1 MTDSE
6 ILDLSGSNQRRAWDI
21 IRRLDIMKI
30 WADAGA
36 EAHVVGSLAMGL
48 MMTHRDIDIHVYSSP
63 LTVEGSFAA
72 MAKLAV
78 NAAIKKIEC
87 RNLLDTDEACIEWH
101 AWYDDGD
108 GEPWQIDII
117 HILKG
122 SRYDGF
128 FERMAERIKAALTD
142 ETRLA
147 ILRLKAET
155 PEDVHIM
162 GVEYYQA
169 VLRGGVRTLADFIRW
184 RQEHPVTGIG
194 DWMPGRIY

>member
-1 MTDSE
+1 MTDSD
-6 ILDLSGSNQRRAWDI
+6 ILDLSGRNQRRAWDI

-48 MMTHRDIDIHVYSSP
+48 IMTHRDIDIHVYSSP

-108 GEPWQIDII
+108 GGPWQIDII

-184 RQEHPVTGIG
+184 RQEHPVTGIVE
-194 DWMPGRIY
+194 WMP

>member
-36 EAHVVGSLAMGL
+36 EAHVVGSLAMDL

-72 MAKLAV
+72 MAKFAV

-101 AWYDDGD
+101 VWYDDGD

-128 FERMAERIKAALTD
+128 FEHMAERIKAALTD

-169 VLRGGVRTLADFIRW
+169 VLRGGVRTMADFIRW
-184 RQEHPVTGIG
+184 RQEHPVTGIVE
-194 DWMPGRIY
+194 WMP

>member
-36 EAHVVGSLAMGL
+36 EAHVVGSLAMDL

-72 MAKLAV
+72 MAKFAV

-101 AWYDDGD
+101 VWYDDGD

-117 HILKG
+117 YILKG

-169 VLRGGVRTLADFIRW
+169 VLRGGVRTMADFIRW
-184 RQEHPVTGIG
+184 RQEHPVTGIVE
-194 DWMPGRIY
+194 WMP

>member
-6 ILDLSGSNQRRAWDI
+6 ILDLSKRNQRRAWDI
-21 IRRLDIMKI
+21 VRRLDIMKI

-36 EAHVVGSLAMGL
+36 EAHLVGSLAMGL

-87 RNLLDTDEACIEWH
+87 RNLLDTGEACIEWH

-117 HILKG
+117 HILKS

-155 PEDVHIM
+155 PENVHIM

-169 VLRGGVRTLADFIRW
+169 VLRDGVRTMADFMRW
-184 RQEHPVTGIG
+184 RQEHPVTGIVE
-194 DWMPGRIY
+194 WMP

>member
-1 MTDSE
+1 MTDSD

-21 IRRLDIMKI
+21 IRRLDIIKI

-36 EAHVVGSLAMGL
+36 EAHLVGSLAMGL
-48 MMTHRDIDIHVYSSP
+48 MMTRRDIDIHVYSSP

-184 RQEHPVTGIG
+184 RQEHPVTGIVE
-194 DWMPGRIY
+194 WMP

>member
-6 ILDLSGSNQRRAWDI
+6 ILDLSGSNQQRAWNI

-72 MAKLAV
+72 MSKLAV

-184 RQEHPVTGIG
+184 RQEHPVTGIVE
-194 DWMPGRIY
+194 WMP

>member
-1 MTDSE
+1 MTDSD
-6 ILDLSGSNQRRAWDI
+6 ILDLSGRNQQRAWGI

-155 PEDVHIM
+155 PEYVHIM

-184 RQEHPVTGIG
+184 RQEHPVTGIVE
-194 DWMPGRIY
+194 WMP

>member
-6 ILDLSGSNQRRAWDI
+6 ILDLSGSNQQRAWNI

-169 VLRGGVRTLADFIRW
+169 VLRGGVRTMADFIRW
-184 RQEHPVTGIG
+184 RQEHPVTGIVE
-194 DWMPGRIY
+194 WMP

>member
-6 ILDLSGSNQRRAWDI
+6 LLAFSESRQRRAWDI

-48 MMTHRDIDIHVYSSP
+48 IMTHRDIDIHVYSSP

-72 MAKLAV
+72 MARLAV

-108 GEPWQIDII
+108 GGPWQIDII

-184 RQEHPVTGIG
+184 RQEHPVTGIVE
-194 DWMPGRIY
+194 WMP

>member
-48 MMTHRDIDIHVYSSP
+48 IMTHRDIDIHVYSSP

-72 MAKLAV
+72 MARLAV

-108 GEPWQIDII
+108 GGPWQIDII

-184 RQEHPVTGIG
+184 RQEHPVTGIVE
-194 DWMPGRIY
+194 WMP

>member
-1 MTDSE
+1 MTDSD
-6 ILDLSGSNQRRAWDI
+6 ILDLSGRNQQRAWDI

-147 ILRLKAET
+147 ILRLKAEA

-184 RQEHPVTGIG
+184 RQEHPVTGIVE
-194 DWMPGRIY
+194 WMP

>member
-1 MTDSE
+1 MTDSD
-6 ILDLSGSNQRRAWDI
+6 ILDLSGRNQQRAWGI

-184 RQEHPVTGIG
+184 RQEHPVTGIVE
-194 DWMPGRIY
+194 WMP

>member
-1 MTDSE
+1 MTDSD
-6 ILDLSGSNQRRAWDI
+6 ILDLSGRNQQRAWGI

-108 GEPWQIDII
+108 GGPWQIDII

-184 RQEHPVTGIG
+184 RQEHPVTGIVE
-194 DWMPGRIY
+194 WMP

>member
-1 MTDSE
+1 ME
-6 ILDLSGSNQRRAWDI
+6 
-21 IRRLDIMKI
+21 I

-36 EAHVVGSLAMGL
+36 EANVVGSLAMGL

-72 MAKLAV
+72 MARLAED
-78 NAAIKKIEC
+78 AAVKKIEC

-101 AWYDDGD
+101 AWYDDGQD
-108 GEPWQIDII
+108 GEWQIDII

-122 SRYDGF
+122 SRYDGY
-128 FERMAERIKAALTD
+128 FERMAERVKAALTAD
-142 ETRLA
+142 TRLA

-155 PEDVHIM
+155 PESYHVM

-169 VLRGGVRTLADFIRW
+169 VLRDGVRTTADFNRW
-184 RQEHPVTGIG
+184 RTEHPVTGVLE
-194 DWMPGRIY
+194 WMP

>member
-1 MTDSE
+1 MTDSD
-6 ILDLSGSNQRRAWDI
+6 ILDLSGRNQQRAWGI

-63 LTVEGSFAA
+63 LT
-72 MAKLAV
+72 
-78 NAAIKKIEC
+78 
-87 RNLLDTDEACIEWH
+87 NLLDTDEACIEWH

-184 RQEHPVTGIG
+184 RQEHPVTGIVE
-194 DWMPGRIY
+194 WMP

>member
-1 MTDSE
+1 MTDSD
-6 ILDLSGSNQRRAWDI
+6 ILDLSGRNQQRAWGI

-72 MAKLAV
+72 MARLAV

-184 RQEHPVTGIG
+184 RQEHPVTGIVEC
-194 DWMPGRIY
+194 MP

>member
-6 ILDLSGSNQRRAWDI
+6 ILDLSGSNQQRAWNI

-72 MAKLAV
+72 MARLAV

-184 RQEHPVTGIG
+184 RQEHPVTGIVE
-194 DWMPGRIY
+194 WMP

>member
-6 ILDLSGSNQRRAWDI
+6 LLIKSEDMQRRAWDI
-21 IRRLDIMKI
+21 IRRLRLMEI

-48 MMTHRDIDIHVYSSP
+48 MMTHRDIDLHVYSSP

-72 MAKLAV
+72 MARLAED
-78 NAAIKKIEC
+78 AAVKKIEC

-101 AWYDDGD
+101 AWYDDGQG
-108 GEPWQIDII
+108 GEWQIDII

-122 SRYDGF
+122 SRYDGY

-142 ETRLA
+142 DTRLA
-147 ILRLKAET
+147 ILRLKAGT
-155 PEDVHIM
+155 PENEHVM

-169 VLRGGVRTLADFIRW
+169 VLRDGVRTMPDFMRW
-184 RQEHPVTGIG
+184 RTEHPVTGVLE
-194 DWMPGRIY
+194 WMP

>member
-48 MMTHRDIDIHVYSSP
+48 IMTHRDIDIHVYSSP

-72 MAKLAV
+72 MARLAV

-184 RQEHPVTGIG
+184 RQEHPVTGIVE
-194 DWMPGRIY
+194 

>member
-48 MMTHRDIDIHVYSSP
+48 IMTHRDIDIHVYSSP

-72 MAKLAV
+72 MARLVV

-108 GEPWQIDII
+108 GGPWQIDII

-184 RQEHPVTGIG
+184 RQEHPVTGIVE
-194 DWMPGRIY
+194 WMP

>member
-1 MTDSE
+1 MTDSD
-6 ILDLSGSNQRRAWDI
+6 ILDLSGRNQQRAWDI

-101 AWYDDGD
+101 AWG
-108 GEPWQIDII
+108 GPWQIDII

-184 RQEHPVTGIG
+184 RQEHPVTGIVE
-194 DWMPGRIY
+194 WMP

>member
-1 MTDSE
+1 M
-6 ILDLSGSNQRRAWDI
+6 SGRNQQRAWDI

-184 RQEHPVTGIG
+184 RQEHPVTGIVE
-194 DWMPGRIY
+194 WMP

>member
-6 ILDLSGSNQRRAWDI
+6 ILDLSKRNQRRAWDI
-21 IRRLDIMKI
+21 VRRLDIMKI

-36 EAHVVGSLAMGL
+36 EAHLVGSLAMGL

-117 HILKG
+117 HILKS

-169 VLRGGVRTLADFIRW
+169 VLRYGVRTMADFMRW
-184 RQEHPVTGIG
+184 RQEHPVTGIVE
-194 DWMPGRIY
+194 WMP

>member
-6 ILDLSGSNQRRAWDI
+6 ILDLSGSNQRRAWGI

-184 RQEHPVTGIG
+184 RQEHPVTGIVE
-194 DWMPGRIY
+194 WMP

>member
-6 ILDLSGSNQRRAWDI
+6 LLIKSENMQRRAWDI
-21 IRRLDIMKI
+21 IRRLRLMEI

-48 MMTHRDIDIHVYSSP
+48 MMTHRDIDLHVYSSP

-72 MAKLAV
+72 MARLAED
-78 NAAIKKIEC
+78 AAVKKIEC

-101 AWYDDGD
+101 AWYDDGQD
-108 GEPWQIDII
+108 GEWQIDII

-122 SRYDGF
+122 SRYDGY
-128 FERMAERIKAALTD
+128 FERMAERVKAALTD
-142 ETRLA
+142 DTRLA
-147 ILRLKAET
+147 ILRLKART
-155 PEDVHIM
+155 PENEHVM

-169 VLRGGVRTLADFIRW
+169 VLRDGVRTMPDFMRW
-184 RQEHPVTGIG
+184 RTEHPVTGVLE
-194 DWMPGRIY
+194 WMP

>member
-1 MTDSE
+1 MTDSD
-6 ILDLSGSNQRRAWDI
+6 ILDLSGRNQQRAWDI

-48 MMTHRDIDIHVYSSP
+48 IMTHRDIDIHVYSSP

-108 GEPWQIDII
+108 GGPWQIDII

-169 VLRGGVRTLADFIRW
+169 VLRGGVRTMAGFIRW
-184 RQEHPVTGIG
+184 RQEHPVTGIVE
-194 DWMPGRIY
+194 WMP

>member
-6 ILDLSGSNQRRAWDI
+6 ILDLSGSNQQRAWNI

-72 MAKLAV
+72 MATV

-108 GEPWQIDII
+108 GGPWQIDII

-184 RQEHPVTGIG
+184 RQEHPVTGIVE
-194 DWMPGRIY
+194 WMP

>member
-108 GEPWQIDII
+108 GGPWQIDII

-184 RQEHPVTGIG
+184 RKELPFTGIV
-194 DWMPGRIY
+194 